1 MWSPFEETLP
11 LSLEAAE
18 AVRVSMSPVS
28 GNQPSILLLDDDPFM
43 LGIHS
48 RMLRGM
54 GYQMIGTAASAEE
67 ALTLLHND
75 SCAVDIILCDLNMP
89 GIDGIEF
96 LQMLSASAFR
106 GSVILVSGE
115 GLRIMHTVQKLL
127 GERLLVLGM
136 LEKPAG
142 RQALR
147 SLLDH
152 WVPMLTTTPSRPALA
167 VSGDEVHRANQKRQW
182 VLDYQ
187 PQVDLK
193 TGTVA
198 GMEALVRWNHP
209 KHGLVYPD
217 SFIGVA
223 EGCGAIDALT
233 DWVLQEAMRQLAR
246 WREQGLQTE
255 MAVNVSMDNLLD
267 PAFANRVGAL
277 VHETRISPK
286 DLVLELTESR
296 VMSPSP
302 VPLENLV
309 RLRMQRFGLS
319 IDDFG
324 TGHSSL
330 AQLRDVPFTE
340 LKIDR
345 GFVHGALRNQI
356 IRPILEG
363 SIGIAKRMDMQSV
376 AEGVET
382 EEDWHLLRKIGCD
395 RAQGWFVAK
404 PMAPSKMPGWIE
416 SWRARRAGLVEGQVQ
431 PPSHAAL
438 GRMRNEHGPER

>member
-127 GERLLVLGM
+127 GERLIVMGM

-233 DWVLQEAMRQLAR
+233 DWVLQEAMGQLAR
-246 WREQGLQTE
+246 WRGQGLQTE

-277 VHETRISPK
+277 ARETRTSPN
-286 DLVLELTESR
+286 DVVLEITESR

-382 EEDWHLLRKIGCD
+382 EEDWHLLREIGCD
-395 RAQGWFVAK
+395 LAQGWFIAK
-404 PMAPSKMPGWIE
+404 PMAPSKVPGWIE
-416 SWRARRAGLVEGQVQ
+416 SWRVRQAGLVEGQVQ
-431 PPSHAAL
+431 PPPRAAL
-438 GRMRNEHGPER
+438 GRMSYEHGPVR